1 MSDAPPRRIPA
12 GGPRSWLFAI
22 CAACTAW
29 LILQNSLLLAL
40 AWIVTRVKP

>member
-1 MSDAPPRRIPA
+1 MSDAPSPRNPA

-29 LILQNSLLLAL
+29 LIVQNSVLLAL
-40 AWIVTRVKP
+40 AWIVTWVKS